1 MSALGHQSLINSNRA
16 YWLSSISNDV
26 THSTI
31 TTQEIDAN
39 LARFSTVFV
48 SDFLTT
54 SSLNASS
61 FSLKNLDL
69 SEGYISTLRT
79 NNAFTSSLTWASDLS
94 GGSGT
99 VVIQTD
105 PSGVR
110 ISGDPIIF
118 TDLVYF
124 TSTITTLPVSTIVD
138 TDIFAQNGYFSTL
151 SSGSISSGALQTSSL
166 LAHQA
171 VMSTLTVSSITT
183 TDISGFE
190 PETWSLYPT
199 LNSSITFQPGNVLS
213 NVGNKLFFA
222 GQEITDASG
231 GGEDWSRFQALQD
244 VSMNNFSLRQLS
256 TLQYQDGASL
266 FSLTGNNLFY
276 NGQPI
281 SYGATGNASLWS
293 QFPARTNITA
303 GQSTLTVGN
312 IQNNGSNI
320 TNGNT
325 FTNSLGVGGLS
336 LVPIASITS
345 GGDLSCRNIEVG
357 DSVTSLADVNIYGAT
372 ALPGDSALYVA
383 GGVQFDGGLIHG
395 FSAGLLPVA
404 GINTGRID
412 MLQAGFNILHPLV
425 GAITTGTAMS
435 LTAGAALSFAAGAYI
450 ETNTSTIQCINTTQG
465 NKNTTLQT
473 GFITIDPDVAPT
485 SSIKLF
491 NVLGGGVEIDG
502 GGQGSLQG
510 FSTVQSQFI
519 SSLSTNANTSRVNQ
533 EFASTIFAN
542 FILCTSSVFNNIAVN
557 NIKIADDITGVTNAP
572 MPLQSR
578 LLNFS
583 TVNSF
588 NVSTTDLWVS
598 SINGAAPGGGGGGGS
613 QSNYINLT
621 TSTLNVSTINQ
632 IGGTP
637 IKIDGTLEFVSPNSI
652 DRVVNINLDDSIP
665 NLQLNATNI
674 TLGALSNTFAGSMST
689 QRLFTDALGASSI
702 TTSSM
707 ITEYCQTSTLAGFGG
722 FVIKVGSPLTFIGP
736 DAINNVAVI
745 NDTPLQVPTLQ
756 IGASTIFL
764 SANNVGTNSLST
776 IRNQSQQE
784 GVSSLTFSTA
794 TCVLSNTAFNFPL
807 VIDHDAAGN
816 LSTSGAAIR
825 IAGHSFQD
833 GAAVHELQ
841 MGWRSSDA
849 ANFITAVWPGQ
860 NLEDLSIEAAPLKV
874 TDGTFSTIFNQSPY
888 ALQTTQAVAVGSIST
903 TQLALSTIQMYEES
917 GIAPAGLSSLMHI
930 GYGYNISSSANGFW
944 IENYINTVDNLDFG
958 LLGNGD
964 GGYIKSWQNGRSTY
978 SELFL
983 VANTMTLGVDNS
995 VIIDDNNGND
1005 YTEIGPT
1012 FISTQSLTVNTIN
1025 GYEAQPA
1032 LTNNLM
1038 LSTMNLFAAS
1048 TTLMYWDS
1056 TTTSDNINT
1065 SGYDVVVGVN
1075 GNYKIGCSFQ
1085 FLETGAPAEVEF
1097 FILKNDSPIVQS
1109 GGIQEVTTNQ
1119 ELITYFEGIE
1129 KLANGD
1135 KIQIGCFTN
1144 SSNLFVSTINGNI
1157 IQSPAAILTMYKLDM

>member
-1 MSALGHQSLINSNRA
+1 
-16 YWLSSISNDV
+16 
-26 THSTI
+26 
-31 TTQEIDAN
+31 
-39 LARFSTVFV
+39 
-48 SDFLTT
+48 
-54 SSLNASS
+54 
-61 FSLKNLDL
+61 
-69 SEGYISTLRT
+69 
-79 NNAFTSSLTWASDLS
+79 
-94 GGSGT
+94 
-99 VVIQTD
+99 
-105 PSGVR
+105 
-110 ISGDPIIF
+110 
-118 TDLVYF
+118 
-124 TSTITTLPVSTIVD
+124 
-138 TDIFAQNGYFSTL
+138 
-151 SSGSISSGALQTSSL
+151 
-166 LAHQA
+166 
-171 VMSTLTVSSITT
+171 
-183 TDISGFE
+183 
-190 PETWSLYPT
+190 
-199 LNSSITFQPGNVLS
+199 
-213 NVGNKLFFA
+213 
-222 GQEITDASG
+222 
-231 GGEDWSRFQALQD
+231 
-244 VSMNNFSLRQLS
+244 
-256 TLQYQDGASL
+256 
-266 FSLTGNNLFY
+266 
-276 NGQPI
+276 
-281 SYGATGNASLWS
+281 
-293 QFPARTNITA
+293 
-303 GQSTLTVGN
+303 
-312 IQNNGSNI
+312 
-320 TNGNT
+320 
-325 FTNSLGVGGLS
+325 
-336 LVPIASITS
+336 
-345 GGDLSCRNIEVG
+345 
-357 DSVTSLADVNIYGAT
+357 
-372 ALPGDSALYVA
+372 
-383 GGVQFDGGLIHG
+383 
-395 FSAGLLPVA
+395 
-404 GINTGRID
+404 
-412 MLQAGFNILHPLV
+412 
-425 GAITTGTAMS
+425 
-435 LTAGAALSFAAGAYI
+435 
-450 ETNTSTIQCINTTQG
+450 
-465 NKNTTLQT
+465 
-473 GFITIDPDVAPT
+473 
-485 SSIKLF
+485 
-491 NVLGGGVEIDG
+491 
-502 GGQGSLQG
+502 
-510 FSTVQSQFI
+510 
-519 SSLSTNANTSRVNQ
+519 
-533 EFASTIFAN
+533 
-542 FILCTSSVFNNIAVN
+542 
-557 NIKIADDITGVTNAP
+557 
-572 MPLQSR
+572 
-578 LLNFS
+578 
-583 TVNSF
+583 
-588 NVSTTDLWVS
+588 
-598 SINGAAPGGGGGGGS
+598 
-613 QSNYINLT
+613 
-621 TSTLNVSTINQ
+621 
-632 IGGTP
+632 
-637 IKIDGTLEFVSPNSI
+637 
-652 DRVVNINLDDSIP
+652 
-665 NLQLNATNI
+665 
-674 TLGALSNTFAGSMST
+674 
-689 QRLFTDALGASSI
+689 
-702 TTSSM
+702 
-707 ITEYCQTSTLAGFGG
+707 
-722 FVIKVGSPLTFIGP
+722 
-736 DAINNVAVI
+736 
-745 NDTPLQVPTLQ
+745 
-756 IGASTIFL
+756 
-764 SANNVGTNSLST
+764 VGTNSLST

-1144 SSNLFVSTINGNI
+1144 SSNLFVSTINGTV